1 MEAQEI
7 LDKTAKWTEKLYDM
21 TNDEIQEFFT
31 AQGKD
36 CNKIL
41 YIEYSYIQI
50 GKTERWLEEIS
61 AKIGDPL
68 VVRREILL
76 QRLHGSSLSP
86 FPQEDIEYIVETQ
99 HKPIDELWLMDYYKF
114 DIYKKLERN
123 IPYLVGIDCSTGTG
137 GDYNAITIINP
148 YTLEPD
154 AEFECSYIGETMYEK
169 LIIEL
174 VKVIPK
180 AVIII
185 ERNSVGDGIVD
196 HLLHSPIAS
205 RLYYDKSRDLV
216 DETARSNET
225 VESMLKKH
233 ANQKRFYGVYT
244 GSQSRD
250 DMFAILARHVNEYKE
265 KFITNNII
273 RDLSR
278 LIRKSNGR
286 VEAGPGFHDDSIM
299 SYLIALYVY
308 YHGNNLS
315 VFGVNKGMKDEDANN
330 KGLKRPDE
338 IDPNLVP
345 QDLINAAKEMEEKE
359 EATKQLTE
367 WEDMMRNAILQ
378 SQKQSFQMHQTGNI
392 NNSIFTN
399 SMDSVVDSYEDE
411 GSIPMDF
418 FTSINSF

>member
-1 MEAQEI
+1 MGQEAQEV
-7 LDKTAKWTEKLYDM
+7 LDKTAKWTEKIYDM
-21 TNDEIQEFFT
+21 TEDEIQEYLS

-50 GKTERWLEEIS
+50 GKTEKWLEEIS

-137 GDYNAITIINP
+137 GDYNAITVINP

-174 VKVIPK
+174 VKVIPR

-196 HLLHSPIAS
+196 HLLHSPIAA
-205 RLYYDKSRDLV
+205 RLYYDKSKDLV

-225 VESMLKKH
+225 VESMLKKQSQ
-233 ANQKRFYGVYT
+233 QKRFYGVYT

-278 LIRKSNGR
+278 LIRKPNGR
-286 VEAGPGFHDDSIM
+286 VEAGAGSE
-299 SYLIALYVY
+299 Y
-308 YHGNNLS
+308 YH
-315 VFGVNKGMKDEDANN
+315 
-330 KGLKRPDE
+330 
-338 IDPNLVP
+338 
-345 QDLINAAKEMEEKE
+345 
-359 EATKQLTE
+359 EAQYNPL
-367 WEDMMRNAILQ
+367 
-378 SQKQSFQMHQTGNI
+378 
-392 NNSIFTN
+392 
-399 SMDSVVDSYEDE
+399 
-411 GSIPMDF
+411 
-418 FTSINSF
+418 